1 MKILQIMGG
10 AGEGGAEE
18 FFIDAIEALKNK
30 KINQYIIINIIILFK
45 VW

>member
-1 MKILQIMGG
+1 MKILQIMAG

-30 KINQYIIINIIILFK
+30 KINQYIIINNRNK
-45 VW
+45 